1 MVKVIHSSLKNKAST
16 EYEGLRVLYVGSPPL
31 FSEGASA
38 VHMMKMCQAMTRLG
52 ISVECVLPG
61 SFSKEKL
68 FEYYGVTTPFPVTFI
83 PFTGGPGRQVAH
95 GFVSSLYA
103 RIKRKSYDFVLTR
116 NLIFSWLS
124 VQVLGI
130 PTIYDAHHPPVNIIA
145 KQMIKAFSVGKN
157 MLGMSFNSE
166 GLRKIY
172 SQLGIDTRNSVVA
185 PNGVDVGIFREDVDM
200 GSLRERLGLPVN
212 RKIVCYCGNTYRGR
226 GIEVLV
232 EAAEKL
238 PEVEFLIVGGREE
251 DNSFYRKEAER
262 RKISNFKM
270 RGFVPQNEVSYYL
283 TASDILV
290 MPYSSRMTIKDGTK
304 AGSFTSPLKLFEY
317 MAAGKPIIATETP
330 SVMEVLEPGKNSVTV
345 PTDNPERFINS
356 IEYVLRDTEFSL
368 EISENALLDVKK
380 YRWENRAKRI
390 IKGLG
395 IITNA

>member
-1 MVKVIHSSLKNKAST
+1 
-16 EYEGLRVLYVGSPPL
+16 
-31 FSEGASA
+31 
-38 VHMMKMCQAMTRLG
+38 MMKMCQAMTRLG

-61 SFSKEKL
+61 RFSKEKL

-83 PFTGGPGRQVAH
+83 PFTGGPGRQFVH

-172 SQLGIDTRNSVVA
+172 SQLGIDTQNSVVA
-185 PNGVDVGIFREDVDM
+185 PNGVDVEIFLENIDM
-200 GSLRERLGLPVN
+200 DSLRERLRLPVD

-226 GIEVLV
+226 GIEILV

-238 PEVEFLIVGGREE
+238 PEVEFVIVGGREK
-251 DNSFYRKEAER
+251 DNYFYRKEAER
-262 RKISNFKM
+262 RGVSNFKM
-270 RGFVPQNEVSYYL
+270 IGFVSQSEVPYYL
-283 TASDILV
+283 LASDVLV
-290 MPYSSRMTIKDGTK
+290 MPYSSDMTIRDGTQ
-304 AGSFTSPLKLFEY
+304 AGGFTSPLKLFEY
-317 MAAGKPIIATETP
+317 MAAGKPIVATETP
-330 SVMEVLEPGKNSVTV
+330 SVLEILESNRNSVIV
-345 PTDNPERFINS
+345 PPDDSGKFIHAIESVLKNPEFYS
-356 IEYVLRDTEFSL
+356 K
-368 EISENALLDVKK
+368 ISENALGDIKKYTWERRVKK
-380 YRWENRAKRI
+380 T
-390 IKGLG
+390 IKQLD
-395 IITNA
+395 IITNLEVF